1 MKKYLK
7 QSQGVTLTRE
17 GSIFTVRYGR
27 RKIQTDSG
35 IVAIQ
40 FYGEFLL
47 LALKEV
53 DAGDQF

>member
-7 QSQGVTLTRE
+7 QSNGVTLSRE

-27 RKIQTDSG
+27 NKIQTDSG

-40 FYGEFLL
+40 YYGEFLIK
-47 LALKEV
+47 ALKEV
-53 DAGDQF
+53 DAGNTF